1 MALTLCIMLTH
12 FEKLLNIKSFYALIR
27 KSCKATWQTKTL
39 YIHNQSTYGNKLGR
53 MMIIWWG
60 TTCKFTSS
68 FITWSLWSH
77 DKIKLL
83 HISYRSVCEHQT
95 CWNDN
100 ILWQASNH
108 KVIQNFN
115 HVVLEGQMANKSH
128 YISITRVSIA
138 AKLDRMMSFLYWP
151 LHIMSNHSLVTWPHE
166 IWGSLTGRGSTFKQ
180 LSSHQLLV
188 FRLFLYLVSAF
199 G

>member
-1 MALTLCIMLTH
+1 
-12 FEKLLNIKSFYALIR
+12 
-27 KSCKATWQTKTL
+27 
-39 YIHNQSTYGNKLGR
+39 
-53 MMIIWWG
+53 MIIWRG
-60 TTCKFTSS
+60 PSYKFTSP
-68 FITWSLWSH
+68 FIKWSLWSH
-77 DKIKLL
+77 NKIKLL
-83 HISYRSVCEHQT
+83 HISYRSVYGHQT

-115 HVVLEGQMANKSH
+115 HVVLGGQVTNKSH

-138 AKLDRMMSFLYWP
+138 AKLDRMMSFLYWL
-151 LHIMSNHSLVTWPHE
+151 LHIMSNHSLVTWPYE

-180 LSSHQLLV
+180 LSFHQLLV
-188 FRLFLYLVSAF
+188 FLLFLYLVSAF